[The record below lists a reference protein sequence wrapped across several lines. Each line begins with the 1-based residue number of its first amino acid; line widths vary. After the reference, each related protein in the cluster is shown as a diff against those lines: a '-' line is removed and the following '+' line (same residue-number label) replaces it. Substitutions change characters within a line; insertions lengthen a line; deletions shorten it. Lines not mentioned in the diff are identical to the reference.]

1 MASRVVARA
10 VGPRRV
16 AHVTPSAGKMVQCST
31 VAPVMSTDTLAPA
44 SLQIDE
50 TTADRLFREAR
61 TTAQFTDAEVTDEQL
76 AAVYDLVKWGPTAMN
91 TVPLRILAVRTPEAR
106 ERLVAHMND
115 GNKERVANAPLSLVV
130 AYDPAFHEHL
140 DTLFP
145 HVPGMRDNLHG
156 VPEVR
161 DGMARDNAHIQAG
174 YLVVGLRAAGLAAGP
189 MNGMDRAGIDAEF
202 FADSGWKSMLVINVG
217 VADGAGTPYPRS
229 PRLAP
234 EQAIATV

>member
-1 MASRVVARA
+1 
-10 VGPRRV
+10 
-16 AHVTPSAGKMVQCST
+16 
-31 VAPVMSTDTLAPA
+31 
-44 SLQIDE
+44 
-50 TTADRLFREAR
+50 
-61 TTAQFTDAEVTDEQL
+61 
-76 AAVYDLVKWGPTAMN
+76 MN

-130 AYDPAFHEHL
+130 AYDPAFHQHL

-145 HVPGMRDNLHG
+145 HAPGVRENLDG

-189 MNGMDRAGIDAEF
+189 MNGMDRAAIDAEF

-217 VADGAGTPYPRS
+217 VADGVGTPYPRS

-234 EQAIATV
+234 AQAIETV